1 MICEGN
7 LLSRRWASLLAWGA
21 VAACMMIANPVLEA
35 AAASGPLAVTDSGV
49 FRGVAT
55 PTMNEF
61 LGIRYAQA
69 PVGDLRWRPPRRPEP
84 SFGVQDATQFGNHCP
99 QPPSPFG
106 LPSTTEDCL
115 FLNVFTPVNHDADRD
130 HSGHRPVMLWIHG
143 GALVVG
149 ESDDYNPQRLVE
161 QGVIVVTVNYRLG
174 ALGFLAH
181 PALSAEAADPDNDN
195 DSDHAPSSGNYGIM
209 DQQLALHWVRENIA
223 GFGGDPNNVTIFG
236 ESAGGLSTFSNLVS
250 PRAAGLFHRAIVE
263 SGAYSLTLPSLAIA
277 EAQGTAFAAAEGCA
291 SQTAACLRALTV
303 EQVLAQENAGGY
315 VTNTDGKVLPL
326 SIDTALATGQF
337 NRVPVMNG
345 SNHDEW
351 RLFVALDDVLAGIV
365 PTPSNYPLIVAATLR
380 IPVAATGPIVA
391 LYPPG
396 TTTLSTEL
404 ALGALGTDA
413 IFACPAHFASAL
425 TSQFVP
431 TFAYEFNDENA
442 PQDFL
447 PFVGFPYGAA
457 HASELQYLFNLR
469 TAFPTTPLN
478 ADQLQLADT
487 MVDYWTEFAE
497 KGRPSQHGTPT
508 WTTFS
513 VAADDIQSLAPPTP
527 ATEFDFA
534 TAHNCAFWD
543 AATGRTL
550 P

>member
-1 MICEGN
+1 MWMATAT
-7 LLSRRWASLLAWGA
+7 R
-21 VAACMMIANPVLEA
+21 A
-35 AAASGPLAVTDSGV
+35 AAVSGPLAAAKDGV
-49 FRGVAT
+49 FQGVST

-69 PVGDLRWRPPRRPEP
+69 PVGDLRWKAPRRPAP
-84 SFGVQDATQFGNHCP
+84 AVGIQDATQFGNHCP
-99 QPPSPFG
+99 QPASPFG
-106 LPSTTEDCL
+106 LPSITEDCL
-115 FLNVFTPVNHDADRD
+115 FLNVFTPAAASHNGEGKGRD
-130 HSGHRPVMLWIHG
+130 HSSRLPVMFWIHG

-161 QGVIVVTVNYRLG
+161 QGVIVVTINYRLG

-181 PALSAEAADPDNDN
+181 PALSAEVADPDNDD
-195 DSDHAPSSGNYGIM
+195 DSDRAGASGNYGIM
-209 DQQLALHWVRENIA
+209 DQQLALKWVKRNIEA
-223 GFGGDPNNVTIFG
+223 FGSDPGNVTIFG

-250 PRAAGLFHRAIVE
+250 PRAHALFDKAIVE
-263 SGAYSLTLPSLAIA
+263 SGAYRLTLPSLATA
-277 EAQGTAFAAAEGCA
+277 EAQGTAFATAENCTD
-291 SQTAACLRALTV
+291 QTASCLRALTV
-303 EQVLAQENAGGY
+303 AQVLAKENPAGY
-315 VTNTDGKVLPL
+315 VTNIDGRILPQ
-326 SIDTALATGQF
+326 SIDTALASGQF
-337 NRVPVMNG
+337 NRVPVVNG

-351 RLFVALDDVLAGIV
+351 RLFVALNDVFAGII
-365 PTPSNYPLIVAATLR
+365 PTPGNYPQVVAATLG

-413 IFACPAHFASAL
+413 IFACPAHFTSAL

-447 PFVGFPYGAA
+447 PFAGFPYGAA
-457 HASELQYLFNLR
+457 HASELQYLFDLR
-469 TAFPTTPLN
+469 ASLPVTPLN
-478 ADQLQLADT
+478 AGQQQLAQN

-497 KGRPSQHGTPT
+497 RGNPNQSGTPA
-508 WTTFS
+508 WPAFS
-513 VAADDIQSLAPPTP
+513 VPGEGIQSFVPPTP
-527 ATEFDFA
+527 VTETNFA
-534 TAHNCAFWD
+534 AAHNCAFWD
-543 AATGRTL
+543 AASGRTL

>member
-1 MICEGN
+1 
-7 LLSRRWASLLAWGA
+7 
-21 VAACMMIANPVLEA
+21 MIARKLIKRNWQSRLQWFVALSCLLMVTPVMK
-35 AAASGPLAVTDSGV
+35 AASGPLAVTEDGV

-55 PTMNEF
+55 PAMNQF

-69 PVGDLRWRPPRRPEP
+69 PAGDLRWRPPRRALPA
-84 SFGVQDATQFGNHCP
+84 SGVQDASQFGNHCP

-106 LPSTTEDCL
+106 LGSITEDCL
-115 FLNVFTPVNHDADRD
+115 FLNVFAPAGHQDADDRG
-130 HSGHRPVMLWIHG
+130 HFGHRPVMVWIHG

-149 ESDDYNPQRLVE
+149 ESDDYNPQRLVQ
-161 QGVIVVTVNYRLG
+161 QGVVVVTINYRLG

-181 PALSAEAADPDNDN
+181 PSLSAEAADPDNDG
-195 DSDHAPSSGNYGIM
+195 DQDHVAGSGNYGIM
-209 DQQLALHWVRENIA
+209 DQQLALRWVRRNIA
-223 GFGGDPNNVTIFG
+223 AFGGDPDNVTVFG
-236 ESAGGLSTFSNLVS
+236 QSAGGLSTFSNLVS
-250 PRAAGLFHRAIVE
+250 PKAKSLFQRAIVE
-263 SGAYSLTLPSLAIA
+263 SGAYRLTLPSLATA
-277 EAQGTAFAAAEGCA
+277 EAQGTAFAAAEGCT
-291 SQTAACLRALTV
+291 SQTAACLRALSV
-303 EQVLAQENAGGY
+303 VQVLVEENAGGY
-315 VTNTDGKVLPL
+315 VTNVDGRVLPR
-326 SIDTALATGQF
+326 SIDAALAAGQF

-351 RLFVALDDVLAGIV
+351 RLFVALNDVLAGTT
-365 PTPSNYPLIVAATLR
+365 PTPANYPQIIAATLG

-396 TTTLSTEL
+396 PDTLSTEL

-413 IFACPAHFASAL
+413 IFACPAHFADAL

-469 TAFPTTPLN
+469 AAFPVTPLN
-478 ADQLQLADT
+478 AGQQQLANN
-487 MVDYWTEFAE
+487 MAAYLTEFAE
-497 KGRPSQHGTPT
+497 RGSPNQHATPF
-508 WTTFS
+508 WPLFNL
-513 VAADDIQSLAPPTP
+513 AADGMQSLAPPAP
-527 ATEFDFA
+527 APEFNFA
-534 TAHNCAFWD
+534 AVHNCAFWD
-543 AATGRTL
+543 TASGRTL